1 MVQSE
6 DEETQRKA
14 VVVVVYTIQQTPSQ
28 SIDRKFAWKVPGLLE
43 GLPLRYEAMHFCHDS
58 STWLPVFSVF
68 KFACSLFT
76 RLRVR
81 EHIGMPRIGLPVV

>member
-14 VVVVVYTIQQTPSQ
+14 VVLVVYAIQQTAPQ
-28 SIDRKFAWKVPGLLE
+28 GIDRKFSWEVPGILE
-43 GLPLRYEAMHFCHDS
+43 GLPLRCGAIHFCHDS
-58 STWLPVFSVF
+58 STWLPVFSAF
-68 KFACSLFT
+68 KLASGLFA

-81 EHIGMPRIGLPVV
+81 EHIGMPC